1 MHTAA
6 IQIPRG
12 PSYQGIKQGMEVI
25 PSKGTAPES
34 FVLITEGD
42 DAPRDVLYWK
52 IVLDTTERTAP
63 PFIAI
68 HFISAL

>member
-42 DAPRDVLYWK
+42 DAPRDVLY
-52 IVLDTTERTAP
+52 
-63 PFIAI
+63 
-68 HFISAL
+68 